1 VEERSGSCNTAGRIT
16 EDTFKYGDVNGD
28 FAVNS
33 NDLTL
38 IKRYVL
44 KNIDEFPSPHG
55 LKAADVDGDEKIT
68 SSDAALVKR
77 YVLRAI
83 TSFPVEENQ
92 NE

>member
-1 VEERSGSCNTAGRIT
+1 
-16 EDTFKYGDVNGD
+16 
-28 FAVNS
+28 
-33 NDLTL
+33 
-38 IKRYVL
+38 
-44 KNIDEFPSPHG
+44 
-55 LKAADVDGDEKIT
+55 VDGDEKIT